1 MAKPDAID
9 RIPGL
14 PHDEQARAA
23 ARRVVA
29 ANCVD
34 VADASTLLAM
44 LGLIDDPEVQ
54 KRTPGTCPACGKE
67 LPIEAHS
74 PKWGTAGY
82 CSRKCRSAGPSK
94 AAPPQVCIEC
104 GHPMAYKPGA
114 GSGLRRTG
122 AHGMCDVCYSRARA
136 HGGAP
141 RAEFVSP
148 TRAADRIA
156 TMRDLGASWTA
167 LEEATG
173 LARSSLID
181 IMRGKTRQIRP
192 ETERAILAVAGI
204 GTAVAS

>member
-44 LGLIDDPEVQ
+44 LGLIDDEVH

-67 LPIEAHS
+67 LPLEAHS

-94 AAPPQVCIEC
+94 AAPPQVCLEC
-104 GHPMAYKPGA
+104 GSPMAYKPAAGA
-114 GSGLRRTG
+114 GLRRTG
-122 AHGMCDVCYSRARA
+122 AHGMCDLCYSRARGQ
-136 HGGAP
+136 GGAP

-156 TMRDLGASWTA
+156 TMRDLGASWKT

-173 LARSSLID
+173 LARSSLIG
-181 IMRGKTRQIRP
+181 IMRGKTRKIRP

>member
-29 ANCVD
+29 ANSVD

-44 LGLIDDPEVQ
+44 LGLIDDEVH

-67 LPIEAHS
+67 LPLEAHS

-94 AAPPQVCIEC
+94 AAPPQVCLEC
-104 GHPMAYKPGA
+104 GNPMAYKPAAGA
-114 GSGLRRTG
+114 GLRRTG

>member
-29 ANCVD
+29 ANSFD

-94 AAPPQVCIEC
+94 AAPPQVCLEC
-104 GHPMAYKPGA
+104 GNPMAYKPAAGA
-114 GSGLRRTG
+114 GLRRTG
-122 AHGMCDVCYSRARA
+122 AHGMCDLCYSRVRGQ
-136 HGGAP
+136 GGAP

-148 TRAADRIA
+148 ARAADRIA
-156 TMRDLGASWTA
+156 RMRDLGASWKA
-167 LEEATG
+167 IEEATG
-173 LARSSLID
+173 LARSSLIG
-181 IMRGKTRQIRP
+181 IMRGKIRQIRP
-192 ETERAILAVAGI
+192 ETERAILAVTGI
-204 GTAVAS
+204 GSAGAA